1 MLLRC
6 LCLRYE
12 HGAFYTRAG
21 CTLVA
26 LNPFQAVPLLYAS
39 ATVHAYHTS
48 PRLLELEPHLF
59 AVAELAFRSAT
70 SGPDPR
76 DQSVVVSGESGAGK
90 TWSSRCLMRYL
101 ALLQPQEQ
109 LHPQEHIE
117 RVLHS
122 NPLMEAFGNAC
133 TLRNNNSSR
142 FGKYVQLQLNSE
154 HELVGASI
162 QTYLLEKTRVVFQAP
177 HERNFHIF
185 YQMVKGASEQEREA
199 WDLPAEAKFPW
210 LPNAEQHLEEDDF
223 EVTKV
228 AMVNLGME
236 PGQRDL
242 VFQVLSA
249 LLHLG
254 TVSFTQHD
262 EAKPCSVQP
271 AAHGSLAAACRLLRL
286 PEDAVRAGL
295 VLRQIATTQG
305 GRRSVLLA
313 TCTRRECST
322 RRDCLA
328 KLVYTRLFEWLV
340 ALVNTRIGAGSST
353 WSRFIGL
360 LDVYG
365 FESFPMNSL
374 EQLCINYANEKLQ
387 QHFVAHFLRAQ
398 QEEYVQEGLQW
409 SFIDYEDN
417 SSCLELIEGPGSV
430 ATPVGPAPSLFS
442 LLNEACR
449 ANRESNAAALDT
461 HLRRTLAG
469 RRCMSWPRFSDAP
482 EFVVEHYAGYVPYRI
497 EGLAQKNEDP
507 VPPELITLLEG
518 SHNPLL
524 QQLFP
529 MSPAGGGEPPSPAPR
544 GKARVTTVVSK
555 FKTSLD
561 SLMRLLQSSTPHYV
575 RCIKPNAACR
585 PHTFIPEEVLPQL
598 EACGIV
604 ETINISAAG
613 FPVRVPHQS
622 FVDRYGVLLGSA
634 HDPAGEAAA
643 SGHEGPGGSGHSG
656 PDDPDG
662 RNASARQRRR
672 RRVALG
678 RADASERIL
687 ELAVAVGR
695 KPPSPP
701 ASRPSS
707 PPSPTSSAP
716 PRRSAAAHCGKTK
729 IFLAQE
735 TVRAAR
741 LARDEC
747 GGGGGWGGFA
757 YRGLPLGKNR
767 GPASPPTPTARSCQ
781 PCRETSPCGD
791 RGAATGHGANG
802 ERADGYE
809 SPFDSVDKRQGRAGV
824 TRDLAPAIWR
834 TQLESLEQARRW
846 ALDLR
851 AKRIQ
856 ACWRRLLARR
866 LARRH
871 RATLTIQACW
881 RGTLARKLARSHRAA
896 VRTIQAYWR
905 GTLARKLARSH
916 RAAVRTIQT
925 YWRGT
930 LARKLAQRHRAA
942 VRTIQAYWRGTLAR
956 KLARSH
962 RAAARTIQACWRGTL
977 ARRLAR
983 RHRAA
988 LLTIQTY
995 WRGTLARRLARS
1007 HRAAARTIQTYWRG
1021 TLARRLAQRH
1031 RAAVLT
1037 IQTYWRGTL
1046 ARRFVRRHRAA
1057 IHTIQAYWRGMLAR
1071 RLARRHRAAVRTI
1084 QAGFRACRA
1093 RREATRAQSA
1103 ASTVQR
1109 AWRTRKRRM
1118 EESAL
1123 DELDSASSPPLS
1135 AVGATNSPGGLVHQS
1150 PSSSIT
1156 AITSPSSSI
1165 TAITAPS
1172 SPTIKMSAQGIATIR
1187 ALPRARVHLR
1197 VARSPLMHADRC
1209 PNSLASPGGEGLNDL
1224 ALVC

>member
-1 MLLRC
+1 MASHGHGPSSGAASSPEVAAFLSGSDSLEDITDLVKVNPVTTETVLRC

-12 HGAFYTRAG
+12 RGAFYTRAG

-39 ATVHAYHTS
+39 PTVHAYHTC
-48 PRLLELEPHLF
+48 PRLQELGPHLF

-101 ALLQPQEQ
+101 ALASRPGGGGGGSAPGDAGGAISDVNDPHQQLHPQQLHHQQLHQQQ

-142 FGKYVQLQLNSE
+142 FGKYVQLQLNSD

-199 WDLPAEAKFPW
+199 WGLPVEATFPW

-236 PGQRDL
+236 PGERDL

-271 AAHGSLAAACRLLRL
+271 AGHGSLATACRLLRL
-286 PEDAVRAGL
+286 SEEAVRARL
-295 VLRQIATTQG
+295 ALREIATTQG
-305 GRRSVLLA
+305 GRRSVLLTPCA
-313 TCTRRECST
+313 RRECST

-398 QEEYVQEGLQW
+398 QEEYAQEGLQW

-469 RRCMSWPRFSDAP
+469 RRCVSWPRFSDAP

-497 EGLAQKNEDP
+497 DGLTQKNEDP

-529 MSPAGGGEPPSPAPR
+529 VSPAGGGEPPSPSPPGPAPR
-544 GKARVTTVVSK
+544 GKARVMTVVSK
-555 FKTSLD
+555 FKASLD

-613 FPVRVPHQS
+613 FPVRVPYQS

-634 HDPAGEAAA
+634 HDSAGGPAAA
-643 SGHEGPGGSGHSG
+643 SGHEGPGGDGG
-656 PDDPDG
+656 P
-662 RNASARQRRR
+662 S
-672 RRVALG
+672 RVALG
-678 RADASERIL
+678 RGDASERIL

-701 ASRPSS
+701 SS
-707 PPSPTSSAP
+707 TSSAP

-735 TVRAAR
+735 T
-741 LARDEC
+741 
-747 GGGGGWGGFA
+747 
-757 YRGLPLGKNR
+757 
-767 GPASPPTPTARSCQ
+767 
-781 PCRETSPCGD
+781 
-791 RGAATGHGANG
+791 
-802 ERADGYE
+802 
-809 SPFDSVDKRQGRAGV
+809 
-824 TRDLAPAIWR
+824 
-834 TQLESLEQARRW
+834 LESLEQARHW

-871 RATLTIQACW
+871 QAARTIQAYWHGMLARRLARSHRAARTIQASWHGTLARRLARRHRAAVRTIQACW
-881 RGTLARKLARSHRAA
+881 RGTLARRFVRRHRAAVRTIQAYWRGTLARRLARSHRAA

-905 GTLARKLARSH
+905 GTLARRLARSH
-916 RAAVRTIQT
+916 RVAVCTIQA

-930 LARKLAQRHRAA
+930 LARRLARSRRAA

-956 KLARSH
+956 RLARSH
-962 RAAARTIQACWRGTL
+962 RVAVCTIQA
-977 ARRLAR
+977 
-983 RHRAA
+983 
-988 LLTIQTY
+988 Y

-1007 HRAAARTIQTYWRG
+1007 HRAAVRTIQ
-1021 TLARRLAQRH
+1021 AC
-1031 RAAVLT
+1031 
-1037 IQTYWRGTL
+1037 WRGTL

-1057 IHTIQAYWRGMLAR
+1057 RAIQAETAPLFQLPRREIEPTACSPSPRG
-1071 RLARRHRAAVRTI
+1071 
-1084 QAGFRACRA
+1084 AGFRGCRA
-1093 RREATRAQSA
+1093 RRETARAQGA
-1103 ASTVQR
+1103 ASTLQR
-1109 AWRTRKRRM
+1109 AWRTRKGACR
-1118 EESAL
+1118 SA
-1123 DELDSASSPPLS
+1123 
-1135 AVGATNSPGGLVHQS
+1135 
-1150 PSSSIT
+1150 
-1156 AITSPSSSI
+1156 
-1165 TAITAPS
+1165 
-1172 SPTIKMSAQGIATIR
+1172 R
-1187 ALPRARVHLR
+1187 PRERVNAGR
-1197 VARSPLMHADRC
+1197 VSKCKPA
-1209 PNSLASPGGEGLNDL
+1209 
-1224 ALVC
+1224 